1 MTKKHLMIILLASLA
16 MMLAASSMCYANS
29 YSFKGSCSY
38 DGKKITSDFTS
49 DDWAAAQSR
58 LQPGDS
64 LTYTVTY
71 KNNSSETTEWYMR
84 NEVLTTLEQAKD
96 AAENGG
102 YTYVLQNEGPNG
114 GKTTLF
120 SNEKVGGERA
130 KDSSVPTDLE
140 GLLQATN
147 ATKEF
152 FFIQELKKGQSGK
165 THLKVVCDGETEVND
180 YMNTD
185 GSLLVQYA
193 VEKKA
198 KDKKKIKTVVSH
210 VRTGDDSKILLFAAL
225 MAAALIAAVI
235 AIVLW
240 RRDRR
245 KDEEKGGEAA

>member
-1 MTKKHLMIILLASLA
+1 MTKKHLMIILLASLT
-16 MMLAASSMCYANS
+16 MILAASSMCYANS

-38 DGKKITSDFTS
+38 DGKKITSDFSS
-49 DDWAAAQSR
+49 DEWAAAQAR

-71 KNNSSETTEWYMR
+71 KNNSNETTEWYMR
-84 NEVLTTLEQAKD
+84 NEVLQTLEQAKD

-120 SNEKVGGERA
+120 SNEKVGGEQA
-130 KDSSVPTDLE
+130 PGSSAPPDLE

-180 YMNTD
+180 YQDT
-185 GSLLVQYA
+185 
-193 VEKKA
+193 EA
-198 KDKKKIKTVVSH
+198 KDKKKVKTVVSH
-210 VRTGDDSKILLFAAL
+210 VKTGDDSQILLFAAL
-225 MAAALIAAVI
+225 MAAALIAAAI
-235 AIVLW
+235 ALILW
-240 RRDRR
+240 RRDRK

>member
-16 MMLAASSMCYANS
+16 MLLAASSLCYADS
-29 YSFKGSCSY
+29 YSFKGSCTY
-38 DGKKITSDFTS
+38 DGKKINSDFSS
-49 DDWAAAQSR
+49 DEWAAAQSR

-71 KNNSSETTEWYMR
+71 KNGTDETTEWYMR
-84 NEVLTTLEQAKD
+84 NEVLETLEQKKD

-120 SNEKVGGERA
+120 SNEKVGGDQEN
-130 KDSSVPTDLE
+130 SSLPQSLE

-152 FFIQELKKGQSGK
+152 FFIQELKAGQSAK

-180 YMNTD
+180 YMDTE
-185 GSLLVQYA
+185 GALLVQYA
-193 VEKKA
+193 VEKPP
-198 KDKKKIKTVVSH
+198 KDSKKVKTVVSH
-210 VRTGDDSKILLFAAL
+210 VKTGDDTQILLFVVL
-225 MAAALIAAVI
+225 MAAALVAAAIALI
-235 AIVLW
+235 LW
-240 RRDRR
+240 RRERS
-245 KDEEKGGEAA
+245 KDEKGGETA